1 MWVYLVLDNRIN
13 DNILVILVNRKGGGV
28 LMNIYCNGY
37 FNLIISICSYV
48 YLYDVF
54 FGVIID
60 ICIYKYGILVLIFVL
75 WFLFGFGFF
84 FLVLVEICSDILK
97 GL

>member
-1 MWVYLVLDNRIN
+1 
-13 DNILVILVNRKGGGV
+13 
-28 LMNIYCNGY
+28 MNIYCNGY

-60 ICIYKYGILVLIFVL
+60 ICIYKYGILGFIFVL
-75 WFLFGFGFF
+75 WFLFRFLDFF
-84 FLVLVEICSDILK
+84 FWFQQKFVVIFLK
-97 GL
+97 DFKKSFNIYM